1 MEIFTIIT
9 ILTILSALFA
19 YINTK
24 FLKLPFTIGL
34 MIIAMLFTLV
44 ILILG
49 FFESAILEQS
59 KTLIQSIDFKTVLL
73 EIMLSF
79 LLFAGALHTKLD
91 ELAKQRGPIMLFA
104 TFGVLLSTFLIGTLF
119 YFLAELIAHPI
130 AYIYCLLFG
139 ALISPTDPIAV
150 LGILKEA
157 NAPKKLEIKI
167 VGESLFN
174 DGVGV
179 VVFLVLLSI
188 AQRGIA
194 SVEAEEVGLL
204 FFEEVFGGLALGLV
218 LGWIAFKLMKS
229 IDHYETEVLLT
240 LALVMGLYA
249 LASYLHFSGPLAVV
263 VAGILIGNKSPET
276 AWSSVTQN
284 YVDKFWELIDVFL
297 NAILFVLIGLE
308 LLIITIN
315 AEYILLGVLAI
326 PIALFSR
333 YLALSGP
340 IILFRKKLE
349 FIPKTGLLMT
359 WGGIR
364 GGISI
369 ALALSLEPIMERE
382 LFLTVTYVIVVFSI
396 IIQGL
401 SIGPLVKKILSK
413 NSQ

>member
-49 FFESAILEQS
+49 YFESAVLEQS

-326 PIALFSR
+326 PIALVSR

-340 IILFRKKLE
+340 IILFRKKLD

>member
-1 MEIFTIIT
+1 MEIFSIIT

-49 FFESAILEQS
+49 YFESAVLEQS

-218 LGWIAFKLMKS
+218 LGWLAFKLMKS

-315 AEYILLGVLAI
+315 TEYILLGLLAI
-326 PIALFSR
+326 PIALVSR

-413 NSQ
+413 TPQ